1 MGKLTSMTITGDFAE
16 AFMVVLCVSYLF
28 LVIEFLIIEETA
40 LAVFMILGFMIPLS
54 ILIYDYIKN
63 NRDKKTSEKFCI
75 ARM

>member
-1 MGKLTSMTITGDFAE
+1 
-16 AFMVVLCVSYLF
+16 
-28 LVIEFLIIEETA
+28 
-40 LAVFMILGFMIPLS
+40 MILGFMIPLS